1 MNWVQNDS
9 RISGL
14 DYSRWVFD
22 LQSHV
27 IRFIDVD
34 YMQGF
39 CILLPR
45 IVVDGESATFAKDGL
60 YALITS
66 DWEEILE
73 DGSIGQQPAVSPE
86 DQ

>member
-27 IRFIDVD
+27 IQFIDVD
-34 YMQGF
+34 YMHSF
-39 CILLPR
+39 CILLPY

-66 DWEEILE
+66 EWEEMLE
-73 DGSIGQQPAVSPE
+73 DGSIGQQPVVSPE